1 MWHFLCQVVPIDI
14 LSKYLKI
21 VIIMGNDKIIK
32 QTIFKLQFLFYFIY
46 QMVELKL
53 ALMFQMIPIYF
64 SPIQIQWLQLL
75 TV

>member
-1 MWHFLCQVVPIDI
+1 
-14 LSKYLKI
+14 
-21 VIIMGNDKIIK
+21 MGNDKIIK
-32 QTIFKLQFLFYFIY
+32 QTIFKLQFLFYFFY

-64 SPIQIQWLQLL
+64 SPLQIQWLQLL

>member
-1 MWHFLCQVVPIDI
+1 
-14 LSKYLKI
+14 
-21 VIIMGNDKIIK
+21 MGNDKIIK

-64 SPIQIQWLQLL
+64 SPLQIQWLQLL